1 MLLKDFIDEFLRY
14 KLMGEKALAQV
25 LDENLN
31 KIFAP
36 DLNSVAMIVRHISGN
51 LISRFTDFLTT
62 DGEKSWRDRESEFE
76 EKEYSRAE
84 MLELWE
90 QGWHVLE
97 STLAE
102 LSDNDL
108 SKQVTIRGQ
117 LFTVHEALA
126 RSIAHIAYHVGQ
138 IILLARLQASGDW
151 QWISVPKGKSAEY
164 NQNPTM
170 EKRPA

>member
-1 MLLKDFIDEFLRY
+1 MLKDFIDEFLRY
-14 KLMGEKALAQV
+14 KLMGQKALAQV
-25 LDENLN
+25 SDENLN
-31 KIFAP
+31 KIFAA
-36 DLNSVAMIVRHISGN
+36 DMNSVAMIVRHISGN

-62 DGEKSWRDRESEFE
+62 DGEKSWRNREAEFE

-84 MLELWE
+84 MLQLWE

-97 STLAE
+97 STLAQ
-102 LSDNDL
+102 LSDDDL

-117 LFTVHEALA
+117 AFTVHEALA

-138 IILLARLQASGDW
+138 IILLARLQAHGDW
-151 QWISVPKGKSAEY
+151 NWISVPKGTSAEY

-170 EKRPA
+170 EKRPH